1 MEGVIAVAAPFVM
14 VVAIVWL
21 VQNGKNKRAEM
32 ASGGSR
38 EDQAIIGQMQHQI
51 DKLTDR
57 VAVLERLVTDDDR
70 RFQSIAKRLPDGV
83 EPVRLYESYL
93 TNFSFASGE

>member
-1 MEGVIAVAAPFVM
+1 MEGVIAVVAPFAM

-21 VQNGKNKRAEM
+21 VQNGKLRRAQL
-32 ASGGSR
+32 ATGRTR
-38 EDQAIIGQMQHQI
+38 EDDVVAASMQQQI

-70 RFQSIAKRLPDGV
+70 RLAREIDSLRRDRP
-83 EPVRLYESYL
+83 PV
-93 TNFSFASGE
+93 